1 MAISRWILLTIRNV
15 LDKSCRENQ
24 NTHFS
29 SVAFLRKSFR
39 LWDNVEKS
47 GRDIDRTK
55 MAIWRRVA
63 WWIGKATRAQ
73 VHARALAP
81 THVLTHTHSQKVII
95 LIAFPHRQWL
105 RERAWIFHY
114 TSIACRVFDCDFS
127 CNFFSPVVI
136 LVWISALSC
145 RELLT
150 ARLRHVSYESVKFSK
165 YIRGLLSWTA

>member
-1 MAISRWILLTIRNV
+1 MVISRWILLTIRNV

-24 NTHFS
+24 NTHFC
-29 SVAFLRKSFR
+29 SVAFLQKSFR

-47 GRDIDRTK
+47 GREIDRTK

-73 VHARALAP
+73 VHARARAP
-81 THVLTHTHSQKVII
+81 THVLTRTHSQKVVI
-95 LIAFPHRQWL
+95 LIALPQQQWL
-105 RERAWIFHY
+105 RERAWIFRY
-114 TSIACRVFDCDFS
+114 TSIDCDFS
-127 CNFFSPVVI
+127 CNFSFPVVI

-150 ARLRHVSYESVKFSK
+150 ARLSHVSYESVKFSK